1 MPHDVF
7 LNWGLWQRGCYP
19 HLGLVN
25 VPQTPHHVSNKT
37 QMPVIAVSLSAEVQ
51 RYQTRLSFTATFGH
65 HSCTPMVPVDSRGT
79 NDFLL
84 VFHCDRR
91 SGWNRYPVIDGK
103 PSKSADSN
111 HHEWRHEVSKNVQTT
126 LLRYVVAVQ
135 LVVQQIHNKSN
146 SELWCVCLLYLLIT
160 CFCAVSMALG
170 LLYRQYKRCSDTRV

>member
-1 MPHDVF
+1 MQYVKALRKSLGESKSVPPARHIGFRCVVGVSYVASVSESGSINAHDVF
-7 LNWGLWQRGCYP
+7 LNWGLWQRGRYP
-19 HLGLVN
+19 HSGLVN

-111 HHEWRHEVSKNVQTT
+111 HHE
-126 LLRYVVAVQ
+126 
-135 LVVQQIHNKSN
+135 
-146 SELWCVCLLYLLIT
+146 
-160 CFCAVSMALG
+160 
-170 LLYRQYKRCSDTRV
+170 